1 MKKVLL
7 NISNVNLPNFV
18 KNTIKLV
25 IILVLATVLG
35 FCKDTSVAD
44 NIHISEDLQ
53 LLKLNDH
60 SYIHI
65 SYITLKNGAKF
76 PCNGFVYIKDNEA
89 YVFDSPA
96 TEKATNELINWF
108 RDEQKTTIIG
118 AVFNHFHDDC
128 TKGIE
133 IFKKNDILTIA
144 SNTTKNLMIQ
154 DGIIAPDQVFDN
166 ALELKFG
173 DKTII
178 NSFFGEAHTK
188 DNIVSYFP
196 KEKILFG
203 GCMIKSLN
211 AKKGNLTDANLSEWS
226 NTVTNIKKAYPDAEI
241 VIPGHGSY
249 GDQSLLDYTIS
260 LFNTKIKLCENFKII
275 THQKIKRNPK

>member
-25 IILVLATVLG
+25 IILVLASGLG
-35 FCKDTSVAD
+35 FCKDTSVAE

-60 SYIHI
+60 NYIHI
-65 SYITLKNGAKF
+65 SYISLKNGAKF
-76 PCNGFVYIKDNEA
+76 PCNGFIYINNNEA

-108 RDEQKTTIIG
+108 RDERKTTIIG
-118 AVFNHFHDDC
+118 VVFNHFHDDC

-133 IFKKNDILTIA
+133 IFKKNNILTIA
-144 SNTTKNLMIQ
+144 NNTTKNLMIQ
-154 DGIIAPDQVFDN
+154 DGITEPDQVFDN
-166 ALELKFG
+166 ALELKLD
-173 DKTII
+173 DKTIV

-188 DNIVSYFP
+188 DNIVTYFP

-226 NTVTNIKKAYPDAEI
+226 NTVTNIKKAYPDLEI

-260 LFNTKIKLCENFKII
+260 LFNTQN
-275 THQKIKRNPK
+275 